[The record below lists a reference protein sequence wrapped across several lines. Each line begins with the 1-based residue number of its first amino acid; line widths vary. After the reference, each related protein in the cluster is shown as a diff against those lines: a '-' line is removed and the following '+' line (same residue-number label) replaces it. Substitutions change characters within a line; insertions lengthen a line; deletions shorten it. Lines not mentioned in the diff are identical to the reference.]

1 MGASTNPPS
10 PPCPPSP
17 PPPPPAALIPIR
29 TEPTATRLQPPA
41 VSDEAPPGASLVELL
56 TFNGYPFRDH
66 WAYWVSCHSDPDIG
80 VFMHASGNVARGF
93 QFEIERGCRLG
104 SGQTPT
110 KRIKLQWV
118 DGEHF
123 VERTWDGENSRSDH
137 VPVCGFERSAHKVP
151 VPEKSLNTVE
161 ANVLQMATPG
171 RKTQQRDCQTWIVES
186 ADQLFR
192 DGIFDENVVA
202 YLRELERCPSVY
214 VALPLLA
221 LTST

>member
-1 MGASTNPPS
+1 MT
-10 PPCPPSP
+10 
-17 PPPPPAALIPIR
+17 
-29 TEPTATRLQPPA
+29 
-41 VSDEAPPGASLVELL
+41 DEAPTPGAFLVELL

-66 WAYWVSCHSDPDIG
+66 WAYWVSSHSDPDIG
-80 VFMHASGNVARGF
+80 LFMHASGNVARGF
-93 QFEIERGCRLG
+93 QFEIERVCRLG

-110 KRIKLQWV
+110 KKIKLQWV
-118 DGEHF
+118 NREHF
-123 VERTWDGENSRSDH
+123 IGATSEGETSRPDH

-161 ANVLQMATPG
+161 ANFLQRATPG
-171 RKTQQRDCQTWIVES
+171 KKTQQRDCQTWIFES

-214 VALPLLA
+214 VALLPLA
-221 LTST
+221 LTSNQQ